1 MQRVAN
7 CIYVKD
13 GNVLLLQKPRRNW
26 WAIPGG
32 KMEPTETVKQAVL
45 REYWEETGIRIKD
58 PQLKGIY
65 TFLMKNDEGKI
76 REWMMF
82 NFYTNTG
89 VGIQKEVTDEG
100 ILKWHSIKEIQHLPM
115 AEGDRLIIQHAIEGN
130 DVAFGAFEYTEDFQL
145 LSYQINK

>member
-1 MQRVAN
+1 
-7 CIYVKD
+7 
-13 GNVLLLQKPRRNW
+13 
-26 WAIPGG
+26 
-32 KMEPTETVKQAVL
+32 
-45 REYWEETGIRIKD
+45 
-58 PQLKGIY
+58 
-65 TFLMKNDEGKI
+65 MKNDEGKI